1 MGEYRLVEKSHP
13 WHACIF
19 QSLYILFTFDNKIHQ
34 KWNQGREELSWSS
47 SSPEQSSSIP
57 NWFVKS
63 TRARWDV
70 GAKIRLNLPRATSLL
85 IPMNQDTSSNIKCRG
100 SRKTAN
106 YRWPRYLSTSISIN
120 GEAGGGT
127 GWSRVWILRDR
138 EWEQRPG
145 IDGCGTSRMWGQ
157 VWPGSLVR
165 QCHGTMP
172 WL

>member
-1 MGEYRLVEKSHP
+1 
-13 WHACIF
+13 
-19 QSLYILFTFDNKIHQ
+19 
-34 KWNQGREELSWSS
+34 
-47 SSPEQSSSIP
+47 
-57 NWFVKS
+57 
-63 TRARWDV
+63 
-70 GAKIRLNLPRATSLL
+70 
-85 IPMNQDTSSNIKCRG
+85 MNQDTGSNIKCRG

-157 VWPGSLVR
+157 VWPGSPVR
-165 QCHGTMP
+165 QCHGTMTRLLVSFLQSVP
-172 WL
+172 GRLRPMVEKYLHKAGVLDSAIVSSPDKIPLTPYLLNTYNNAPYNKKLI

>member
-1 MGEYRLVEKSHP
+1 MLVVFSFCTSYLHSITQFTENEIKEEK
-13 WHACIF
+13 
-19 QSLYILFTFDNKIHQ
+19 NIHGQ
-34 KWNQGREELSWSS
+34 VPLLNVL
-47 SSPEQSSSIP
+47 EQSSSIP